1 MFATLSC
8 GSFPQVQRKGKGKVP
23 PVDFES
29 GHMRQSTARKQTHTY
44 QHYFILI
51 HMSPLTL
58 LHLDIKNHLLYFM
71 DNKIALIVTHAII
84 LCVTKKD
91 RV

>member
-1 MFATLSC
+1 
-8 GSFPQVQRKGKGKVP
+8 
-23 PVDFES
+23 
-29 GHMRQSTARKQTHTY
+29 
-44 QHYFILI
+44 
-51 HMSPLTL
+51 MSPLTL